1 MDIAIIGGGI
11 AGLSCGWL
19 LSQSK
24 KNKVTLFEKQPVIGM
39 DASSMDLN
47 LNELDTDGNTN
58 FVRIYCIRKS

>member
-19 LSQSK
+19 LSQSA

-47 LNELDTDGNTN
+47 LNELDTNGNIN
-58 FVRIYCIRKS
+58 II